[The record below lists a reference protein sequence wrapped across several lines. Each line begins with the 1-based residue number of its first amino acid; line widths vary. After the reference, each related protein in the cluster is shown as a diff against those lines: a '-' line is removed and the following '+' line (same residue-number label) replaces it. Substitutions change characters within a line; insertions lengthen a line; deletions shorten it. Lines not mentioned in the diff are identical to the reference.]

1 MKNDSVEF
9 SFQDLGLEVVTLEET
24 IRDDEMKFKAKMR
37 NGNQIKEVELRMTIS
52 EENNNPPKAEK
63 QEYYEQGTILNPIKL
78 EEDNE
83 LNYEEEFDLG
93 EQAMSSDGA
102 SGTAVEAVGVG
113 PKQKEDDE
121 DDYEEEEEDSDDG
134 GRQRGRGKS

>member
-37 NGNQIKEVELRMTIS
+37 NGIQIKEVELRMTIS

-93 EQAMSSDGA
+93 EQATIDHRSSVVVFGRA
-102 SGTAVEAVGVG
+102 PAFWSGLVWFLTKLQYYRVA
-113 PKQKEDDE
+113 
-121 DDYEEEEEDSDDG
+121 
-134 GRQRGRGKS
+134 GKVFSFKK